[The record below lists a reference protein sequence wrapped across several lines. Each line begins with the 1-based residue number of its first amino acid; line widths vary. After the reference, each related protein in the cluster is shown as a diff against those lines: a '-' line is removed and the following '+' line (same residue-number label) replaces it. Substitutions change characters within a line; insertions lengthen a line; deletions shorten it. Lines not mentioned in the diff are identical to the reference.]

1 MKTKE
6 DKLNKIQEIAE
17 QLQNNCHSTVL
28 SIVNSTNDNVTY
40 QDATNTWLFLQLAT
54 LTYEVNELNNQI
66 TKLTHKN
73 KHFFNT

>member
-6 DKLNKIQEIAE
+6 EKLNKIQENAK
-17 QLQNNCHSTVL
+17 QLQNNCHSTIE
-28 SIVNSTNDNVTY
+28 SIIDNANKNITY
-40 QDATNTWLFLQLAT
+40 QDATNTWIFYQLAT